1 LRTIINA
8 LDVAFESA
16 KKSLGSQLE
25 KSEANEEANTIPTKD
40 RVLSN
45 LNKSKYEGRNLY
57 YSITK

>member
-8 LDVAFESA
+8 LDAAFESA

-45 LNKSKYEGRNLY
+45 LQ
-57 YSITK
+57 I